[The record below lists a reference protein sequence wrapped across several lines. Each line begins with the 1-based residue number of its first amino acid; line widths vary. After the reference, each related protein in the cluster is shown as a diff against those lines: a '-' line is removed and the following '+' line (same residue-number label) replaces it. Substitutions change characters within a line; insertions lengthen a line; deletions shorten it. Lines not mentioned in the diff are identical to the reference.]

1 MHKTCVIIDY
11 IQSWGAFVA
20 MVGAGVTFFMVWGVN
35 KSTVFTYGQPMPMF
49 LEGGCLCNG
58 ELCPDVLFTFNLSL
72 PPSGETVKDED
83 AYWETWRET
92 VWWDLDGNHP
102 GFSVAGASTPE
113 DDLLFFK
120 YGSCTNTLALSM
132 LGIDHDQCTSM
143 LRKQLLE
150 EAQPGDELLF
160 EVVAPHELADNGT
173 GLPCGDMGYPWEKTN
188 WTKRYPY
195 DMTYQWEDGPY
206 QGNGEQT
213 CRMMSALRVMSKK
226 AADHDGVVIQFDNT
240 LAELFVNQTTAFLRS
255 PICGQGP

>member
-1 MHKTCVIIDY
+1 MGCCSNLVTPVDCKNRLLADISEEPGPMHKTCVIIDY

-160 EVVAPHELADNGT
+160 EVVAPHELDDNGT
-173 GLPCGDMGYPWEKTN
+173 VLRWEIWATLGK
-188 WTKRYPY
+188 K
-195 DMTYQWEDGPY
+195 
-206 QGNGEQT
+206 QT
-213 CRMMSALRVMSKK
+213 
-226 AADHDGVVIQFDNT
+226 
-240 LAELFVNQTTAFLRS
+240 
-255 PICGQGP
+255 GQNDILMI